1 MRTKGDSGPGI
12 RRRHALAALAAIGAG
27 FGSLDAKAANIVRP
41 WAADKPVPRLELTD
55 LDGKRW
61 SLAALRGQVVV
72 LNFWATWCE
81 PCRAEMPSL
90 QQLAAQHQAQG
101 LQVMAVNFKEGE
113 AAVQKFLN
121 ATGLDLPVLYDREG
135 AAAKAFG
142 VRIFPST
149 VGIDRQGRAQF
160 VVTGEVD
167 WAGADARR
175 WVAALL

>member
-1 MRTKGDSGPGI
+1 MDIS
-12 RRRHALAALAAIGAG
+12 RRRWLAAAAGA
-27 FGSLDAKAANIVRP
+27 P
-41 WAADKPVPRLELTD
+41 WALPAFAEQGSQHRAWPRQRATPSLQLPA
-55 LDGKRW
+55 LDGTTW
-61 SLAALRGQVVV
+61 SLAAARGKPV
-72 LNFWATWCE
+72 LLNWWASWCE

-90 QQLAAQHQAQG
+90 QQLAAQHQGQG

-113 AAVQKFLN
+113 HAVRKFLG
-121 ATGLDLPVLYDREG
+121 ATGLSLPVLYDRDG
-135 AAAKAFG
+135 AAAKSFG

-149 VGIDRQGRAQF
+149 VGIDRQGRARF

>member
-1 MRTKGDSGPGI
+1 MHSFSAEP
-12 RRRHALAALAAIGAG
+12 RRRFLLAAALFPLATGAAE
-27 FGSLDAKAANIVRP
+27 DPQAQWKAWPRSRA
-41 WAADKPVPRLELTD
+41 VPPFELAGP
-55 LDGKRW
+55 DGTKW
-61 SLAALRGQVVV
+61 SLSAARGRPVL

-90 QQLAAQHQAQG
+90 QELARRHEAQG
-101 LQVMAVNFKEGE
+101 LRVLAANFKEGD
-113 AAVQKFLN
+113 AAVRRY
-121 ATGLDLPVLYDREG
+121 LDASSLQLPVLFDRDG

-149 VGIDRQGRAQF
+149 VGIDRKGDVKF

-167 WAGADARR
+167 WAGAAAQR